1 MTIEKKRVLLLLPNE
16 TDQQA
21 TADGSWGESGGR
33 DRRAKASL
41 RVDDKKELSE
51 PPRGKERILKE
62 LKRISLKTPSKLGLE
77 DRASALFF
85 FG

>member
-1 MTIEKKRVLLLLPNE
+1 MKKSIFFLIKVLTDLRSIVLLNVPAE
-16 TDQQA
+16 TDQGP

-33 DRRAKASL
+33 ERRAKASL

-62 LKRISLKTPSKLGLE
+62 LKRISL
-77 DRASALFF
+77 
-85 FG
+85 